1 MTCVHA
7 SCVAIGES
15 GILLRGAPGSG
26 KSSLALRLIDR
37 GACLVAD
44 DQVQLSR
51 DQGGVKASAP
61 APLHGLLEV
70 RGLGIVKTSVRSRVT
85 LALIVDLTRHDTAE
99 RLPAPRHCVLEGVDL
114 PCLTID
120 ARHPDADA
128 VLRLAIRTME
138 CGESLAGALG
148 DSAPASG
155 RVTA

>member
-1 MTCVHA
+1 M
-7 SCVAIGES
+7 
-15 GILLRGAPGSG
+15 LRGASGSG

-44 DQVQLSR
+44 DQVLLSR
-51 DQGGVKASAP
+51 DKGGVVASAP
-61 APLHGLLEV
+61 PTLRGLLEV
-70 RGLGIVKTSVRSRVT
+70 RGLGIVKTSVRSQVT

-99 RLPAPRHCVLEGVDL
+99 RLPAPGHCVLEGIDL
-114 PCLTID
+114 PCLSID

-138 CGESLAGALG
+138 GGDSLAGALG
-148 DSAPASG
+148 DSAQASG